1 MLYDTHCHP
10 NLAKDKDKNII
21 IKNFLEENPK
31 GFLNIIW
38 TNPGTNSDIL
48 ELVKNYDRVFCSV
61 WIHPCDIYDL
71 DLEKT
76 ILELEN
82 QIIKDR
88 NSPIIPFHK
97 GDENN
102 KIVAIWECWLD
113 YYWLKEKPL
122 SWILSPSQEK
132 EATNK
137 YKKED
142 IEKIVNLKKNLQK
155 IFFKAQIKL
164 AEKYNLP
171 IIIHNRESK
180 DDILEILEETWFKN
194 FIFHCYSEN
203 LEYAKKLLKLS
214 PNCKISFSWIVTFKN
229 AKYIQETAK
238 SIPLKNILIE
248 TDSPYLTPTPFRW
261 KEENEPS
268 FIKYIL
274 EKIIELRDEDPEEIR
289 KVIFENSKKVF
300 NIK

>member
-10 NLAKDKDKNII
+10 NLAKNKDKDII
-21 IKNFLEENPK
+21 IKNFLEENLE

-38 TNPGTNSDIL
+38 TNPETNSDIL
-48 ELVKNYDRVFCSV
+48 KLVNNYERVFCSV

-76 ILELEN
+76 ILTLEN
-82 QIIKDR
+82 QILKDL

-113 YYWLKEKPL
+113 YYWLKPENDKKIAEYIPE
-122 SWILSPSQEK
+122 QQ
-132 EATNK
+132 NK
-137 YKKED
+137 
-142 IEKIVNLKKNLQK
+142 IINLKKNLQK

-238 SIPLKNILIE
+238 NIPLRNILVE

-268 FIKYIL
+268 FTKYVL
-274 EKIIELRDEDPEEIR
+274 EKIIELREEDSEEIKR
-289 KVIFENSKKVF
+289 VIFENSKKVF
-300 NIK
+300 NVK